1 MMQNKT
7 LFLITLAGV
16 VIAPMVFPTVTAT
29 DMLIFGLVAVSTNIM
44 VGYTGML
51 SFGQASFFGIAAY
64 ASGLVLKADIS
75 VFLAIPAGVIMGS
88 LAAAMVGYFCV
99 KRTGLYFIC
108 LTFAFNQA
116 FFFLVYVWTDV
127 TGGDD
132 GLPGI
137 PRPDF
142 ATDTLSFYIFIAV
155 LFFICMA
162 AMLAIVK
169 SPLGLIFRM
178 IRENPERAEAVGYNV
193 RFYKWVSFMIASAFT
208 SFAGTLFPMLYGIV
222 PVDQIHWLKS
232 GDFIFMLLFGGSGN
246 FFGPLIG
253 AVAYIWMSDTFS
265 VFWPR
270 WPILMGAIFMFVVL
284 FMRGGVV
291 EMIERTYRYFRQK
304 RGDAKPAETTT

>member
-7 LFLITLAGV
+7 LLLITLAFV
-16 VIAPMVFPTVTAT
+16 VVGPLVLPTITAT

-64 ASGLVLKADIS
+64 TSGLVLKAGLPLI
-75 VFLAIPAGVIMGS
+75 LAIPAGTVVASIV
-88 LAAAMVGYFCV
+88 AAGVGYFCV

-108 LTFAFNQA
+108 LTFAFNQM
-116 FFFLVYVWTDV
+116 FFFLTYVWTPV

-142 ATDTLSFYIFIAV
+142 IHSGPAFYVFIAV
-155 LFFICMA
+155 MFFLCLI
-162 AMLAIVK
+162 AMLKIVN
-169 SPLGLIFRM
+169 SPLGLVLRM
-178 IRENPERAEAVGYNV
+178 IRENPERAEAIGYNV
-193 RFYKWVSFMIASAFT
+193 RYFKWVSFMIASAFT
-208 SFAGTLFPMLYGIV
+208 AFAGTLFPMLYGIV

-270 WPILMGAIFMFVVL
+270 WPILMGLIFMFVVL
-284 FMRGGVV
+284 FMRGGVAEV
-291 EMIERTYRYFRQK
+291 IERIYRHFRK
-304 RGDAKPAETTT
+304 EPADVAPVEKTA